1 LAQSTVPEKLL
12 RVVDEIDARG
22 SANLTRL
29 TVLKKW
35 FERAGRLSAFALWV
49 AARASSRKGKTS
61 GAAAELFREARTLL
75 HGLDKVHPKPNRAKA
90 QDLHG
95 RLRAFQSEH
104 QRQRCGR
111 VRIVHNWN
119 LLLLEKGL
127 AVHLWHANSL
137 AHGYELAADY
147 CRHFDSRHGDSL
159 NGPSRTKIME
169 IVRFMFVVEALEEPR

>member
-1 LAQSTVPEKLL
+1 LLKSFRLPHPISTAIPQAIAVQPQLAQSTVPEKLL

-119 LLLLEKGL
+119 LLLVEKGL
-127 AVHLWHANSL
+127 AVHLWHANSPRAWL
-137 AHGYELAADY
+137 RTCGGLLPPFRFAAW
-147 CRHFDSRHGDSL
+147 
-159 NGPSRTKIME
+159 
-169 IVRFMFVVEALEEPR
+169 